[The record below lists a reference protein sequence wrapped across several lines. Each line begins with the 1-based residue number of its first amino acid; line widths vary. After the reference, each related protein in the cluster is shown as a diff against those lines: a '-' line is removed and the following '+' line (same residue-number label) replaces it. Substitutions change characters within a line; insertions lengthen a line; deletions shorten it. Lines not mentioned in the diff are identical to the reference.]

1 MLKSFP
7 GSLRERSIER
17 NSHTLWE
24 GIRMPKQTLSDI
36 LVPFLGFLLFRFG
49 PPPVVVSPIL
59 LVFRV
64 LAIAASLMC
73 LVFDH
78 PFFVLTIS

>member
-7 GSLRERSIER
+7 DTLKEKSIKR
-17 NSHTLWE
+17 NSHALWE
-24 GIRMPKQTLSDI
+24 GINVLKQTLSDI

-73 LVFDH
+73 LVLDH
-78 PFFVLTIS
+78 PFFALTVS